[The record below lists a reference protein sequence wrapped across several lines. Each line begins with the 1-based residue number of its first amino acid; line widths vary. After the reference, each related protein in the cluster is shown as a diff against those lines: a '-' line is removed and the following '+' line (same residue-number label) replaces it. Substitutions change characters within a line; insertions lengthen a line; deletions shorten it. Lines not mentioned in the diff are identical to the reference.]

1 MSDTSSTKS
10 NSNLNSS
17 PELIPY
23 DKLSE
28 YDSQSFEL
36 DYACISCNP
45 NNQTGFICQT
55 PYAIL
60 RKVSNP
66 KHNHIESKKGNNTW
80 HSNLIRGN
88 KFRQIGIVNHDECVG
103 CHNFIPII
111 HGLNYKCV
119 NCKAPSCDI
128 FYPNGCTRNFKLK
141 SLRGEV
147 YIINENFHLFNI
159 LSRNEFTTIC

>member
-17 PELIPY
+17 PELIRY

-28 YDSQSFEL
+28 YDTQSFEL

-66 KHNHIESKKGNNTW
+66 KHNHIESKKEKSVSEFCNHKIGVGAVFDKLSKYLSFGMDQGDLRINSEIVAFNYNNMTKTFP
-80 HSNLIRGN
+80 L
-88 KFRQIGIVNHDECVG
+88 
-103 CHNFIPII
+103 
-111 HGLNYKCV
+111 
-119 NCKAPSCDI
+119 
-128 FYPNGCTRNFKLK
+128 PNSTYARMKY
-141 SLRGEV
+141 V
-147 YIINENFHLFNI
+147 YYANDFDN
-159 LSRNEFTTIC
+159 TK